1 LKRYAA
7 NSKTLEEYMT
17 RTNWIALAA
26 LTSAAVLGA
35 CSPKGGQ
42 AGQPDRAVD
51 QQNQASDQYKNNRD
65 NTARDQKDLPVSFT
79 VPSGT
84 KIDATINDELSSRKN
99 KPGDT
104 FTAKIVTDVRDPSG
118 NIVINQGSTVNGTVV
133 AVKPAPNRRSP
144 GTLTLAVSTIETNG
158 KTFPF
163 RATIDSVQSEYRKQ
177 PINGKD
183 AAKVGVGAAAGAVVG
198 QIISKNT
205 KGTVIGAVVG
215 GMAGAGVAA
224 ETKDM
229 DIVLPDNSHLL
240 ITVTEP
246 MTVAVDRG
254 ELQDRQDNA
263 NDRKQ
268 DSAKSKSRTY

>member
-1 LKRYAA
+1 
-7 NSKTLEEYMT
+7 MT
-17 RTNWIALAA
+17 RNNWIALA
-26 LTSAAVLGA
+26 VLASVGTFGA

-51 QQNQASDQYKNNRD
+51 QQNQASDQYKSNNRD
-65 NTARDQKDLPVSFT
+65 NTARDASDLPVSFT
-79 VPSGT
+79 VPAGT
-84 KIDATINDELSSRKN
+84 KIDLTINDELSSRKN

-104 FTAKIVTDVRDPSG
+104 FTAKVVTDVRDPSG
-118 NIVINQGSTVNGTVV
+118 NIVIDNGSTVNGTVV
-133 AVKPAPNRRSP
+133 AVKPAPNRRTP

-158 KTFPF
+158 KTFPI
-163 RATIDSVQSEYRKQ
+163 RATIDSVKPEYRKQ
-177 PINGKD
+177 DINGKD

-198 QIISKNT
+198 QVISKNT

-229 DIVLPDNSHLL
+229 DIVLPDGAHFIIS
-240 ITVTEP
+240 VTEP
-246 MTVAVDRG
+246 MTVAVNRDDLKDRR
-254 ELQDRQDNA
+254 DDA
-263 NDRKQ
+263 ADRKA